1 MQSEIR
7 IETLIVNMLYLYNNE
22 FICNARLVVDVDVEL
37 RQHRATQFIDKNFDF
52 LHRISAI
59 PATKQ

>member
-22 FICNARLVVDVDVEL
+22 FICNARLVVDVEL